1 MYKDLQAVI
10 LAGGR
15 GKRLGSL
22 GDKIPKAMVDINGV
36 PFIELLINQLKS
48 NNIKN
53 FLILTGYRKKIIQ
66 KHFENKKNIK
76 IYKGRI
82 NWKTLTRLIKA
93 KKYIKNNFLLMYCDN
108 YVLDYDLKKQIELQK
123 KTKSNL
129 VLSIV
134 KKKNQQKGTIIK
146 KKLKVY
152 YKKGAST
159 SLTEAGYILVKKKF
173 FFNNVSKFNKKR
185 DLSDYLGYLSNIYDF
200 TGVNYKN
207 NYLCI
212 ENMNLL
218 KKTRNY
224 FKNVNK

>member
-36 PFIELLINQLKS
+36 PFIELLINQLKD
-48 NNIKN
+48 NKIKN
-53 FLILTGYRKKIIQ
+53 FLILTGYKKKIIQ
-66 KHFENKKNIK
+66 NHFENKKNIK
-76 IYKGRI
+76 IHKGKI

-93 KKYIKNNFLLMYCDN
+93 KKYIKDNFLLMYCDN
-108 YVLDYDLKKQIELQK
+108 YVLKYDLKKQIELQK
-123 KTKSNL
+123 KTRSNL
-129 VLSIV
+129 ILSIV

-146 KKLKVY
+146 NKSKVY

-173 FFNNVSKFNKKR
+173 FFKNVSKFNKKR
-185 DLSDYLGYLSNIYDF
+185 DLSDYLSYLSMLDDF
-200 TGVNYKN
+200 AGVNYKD

-218 KKTRNY
+218 KKTRDY
-224 FKNVNK
+224 FQNTKK